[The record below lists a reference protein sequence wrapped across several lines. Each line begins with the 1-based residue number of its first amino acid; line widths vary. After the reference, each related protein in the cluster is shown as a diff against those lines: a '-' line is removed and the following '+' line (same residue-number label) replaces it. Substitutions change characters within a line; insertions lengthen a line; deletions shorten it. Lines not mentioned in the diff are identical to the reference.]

1 MNTDQRATG
10 SGSGSGPGSLGSG
23 SGSGS
28 DARDLLG
35 AYALDAVDDI
45 ERRAVD
51 RLVSTDPESARELEG
66 LVATAAML
74 GSAVAA
80 APPADLRA
88 AVLAE
93 ISRTPQLKAP
103 GSPSA
108 TVPAGVRTG
117 RGQTTGGAERRVG
130 VPRRSV
136 WLAVAATALG
146 AAAVPSA
153 VAWQQAQQT
162 QRVEQQAQAFSD
174 LLTEPGA
181 QVVRADV
188 AGGGVAV
195 GVLAQDRALFTA
207 SGLGAPADDRV
218 YQLWVLRDGEASPA
232 GILSA
237 DAGRVQALAD
247 DFVAGDGLAVTV
259 EPAGGSEQPTTD
271 PIVVLQPA

>member
-1 MNTDQRATG
+1 MSTEQRA
-10 SGSGSGPGSLGSG
+10 SGSG
-23 SGSGS
+23 

-51 RLVSTDPESARELEG
+51 RLVSSDPESARELEG

-74 GSAVAA
+74 GSAVAV
-80 APPADLRA
+80 APPAELRA

-93 ISRTPQLKAP
+93 ISRTSQLRAP

-108 TVPAGVRTG
+108 TEPVGGRNAPAQAKGSA
-117 RGQTTGGAERRVG
+117 GQRAGI
-130 VPRRSV
+130 PRRSV

-181 QVVRADV
+181 QVVQADV

-207 SGLGAPADDRV
+207 SGLGTPADDRV
-218 YQLWVLRDGEASPA
+218 YQLWVLRDGEASSA
-232 GILSA
+232 GILSD